1 MVSAAIDH
9 IVAILI
15 VGVIFVGTV
24 VALPAINYS
33 NFQTVDQ
40 QQLRNTALNVFDS
53 MLLGVGSPS
62 DWGSRLNSTFQF
74 DQNNVK
80 LFGLASSSALSKF
93 VLDSDKVQRLDPTNP
108 GVIDYDRVRALLNI
122 EDYGFQLSIYRPF
135 RVNWSL
141 DITNTVV
148 RFSVTVTRTED
159 GTPIPNAEVRVTIM
173 VTASK
178 LPKADEGDFI
188 SQRYDPV
195 TYYTNVTGSCTGSLN
210 TDLGGF
216 NIDYAVAIMQITV
229 GGLSTTVI
237 AENDNPVIN
246 LIKINTFGD
255 TITLSFPDILND
267 TKSERRVKEID
278 AYDFENLIRL
288 FKAGDVNPPEIKIT
302 KGAGYEYW
310 SITFPG
316 LRAVNPTVLLFAMQ
330 LTLKGIGRT
339 LVLIAGPF
347 SFEGSEKIF
356 SFGPEPRSENVIA
369 IMRRLVVISDMTYVA
384 QIAFWKD

>member
-1 MVSAAIDH
+1 MVSAAYDH

-15 VGVIFVGTV
+15 VGAIFVGTV
-24 VALPAINYS
+24 VALPALNYS
-33 NFQTVDQ
+33 NLQTLDQ

-53 MLLGVGSPS
+53 MLLSAGSPS
-62 DWGSRLNSTFQF
+62 NWGSKSFPF

-80 LFGLASSSALSKF
+80 LFGLASPSALSKF
-93 VLDSDKVQRLDPTNP
+93 VLDSDKVQRLDLTNP
-108 GVIDYDRVRALLNI
+108 GVIDYDRVRTLLNT

-135 RVNWSL
+135 EVNWSL

-148 RFSVTVTRTED
+148 RFSVTITRTED
-159 GTPIPNAEVRVTIM
+159 GTPIPNAEIRVTIT

-178 LPKADEGDFI
+178 LSKTNETDFI
-188 SQRYDPV
+188 SQRYDPM

-210 TDLGGF
+210 TDLGDY
-216 NIDYAVAIMQITV
+216 NVAYAVAIMQINV

-237 AENDNPVIN
+237 AQNDNPVIN

-255 TITLSFPDILND
+255 TITLSLPEILND
-267 TKSERRVKEID
+267 TKSERRVMEID

-288 FKAGDVNPPEIKIT
+288 FKVGDVNPPEIKIT
-302 KGAGYEYW
+302 KGEGYEYW

-316 LRAVNPTVLLFAMQ
+316 LSAVNPTVLLFAMQ
-330 LTLKGIGRT
+330 LTLKHIGRT
-339 LVLIAGPF
+339 VVLIAGPF
-347 SFEGSEKIF
+347 SFGDFKKMF
-356 SFGPEPRSENVIA
+356 SFGPEPPSENVIT